1 MMSAPNRLNPGN
13 CLSQEANSEA
23 SRVRTPMNSM
33 STVAM
38 RFHHFVQNSLMMSI
52 EAQAFTSVKSLQPI
66 HIIDFVDT

>member
-1 MMSAPNRLNPGN
+1 
-13 CLSQEANSEA
+13 
-23 SRVRTPMNSM
+23 M

-66 HIIDFVDT
+66 HIIDFVDTTLWLPSGGEPEKTTHVTQR

>member
-1 MMSAPNRLNPGN
+1 MIIPMSSAMMSAPNRLNPGN

-33 STVAM
+33 S
-38 RFHHFVQNSLMMSI
+38 QNSLMMSI